1 MKKLLTL
8 FLLLSSL
15 VTVAQAAEGKPH
27 KVTLNWD
34 APAADKSRPHVVGYN
49 VYRSDTEKGKYTAIA
64 RKVTARTYIDTKV
77 ESGHTYFYRVTSVD
91 ASGKESTAAV
101 TKATIP

>member
-15 VTVAQAAEGKPH
+15 LATAQATQSKPH
-27 KVTLNWD
+27 KVTLKWD

-64 RKVTARTYIDTKV
+64 RKITAHTYIDSKV
-77 ESGHTYFYRVTSVD
+77 QSGHTYYYRVTSVD
-91 ASGKESTAAV
+91 VSGRESTAA
-101 TKATIP
+101 TTTATIP